1 VAEEGSEVDSDE
13 EGGEREEGEGAMREK
28 EKENKLAAPQEKKP
42 KGTSEIIPADEPLYP
57 SVAKPEDAGGGERE
71 GADRR
76 GSLSPLELSRIS
88 SPSRG
93 MSLAE
98 MTRVTP
104 EDQERWRQ
112 SRESLENERSRE
124 SLTEIAGRGA
134 LPLRDRFGGS
144 LEIRSTYYHTRE
156 GSRAGDSPPP
166 EQETKG
172 EGDGEIQ
179 GDQLSI
185 ETLPLQKPRRGS
197 ESGPHDMSQLESSS
211 DTTLVGSQSQSDTG
225 MGPVP
230 DEVGAHSSRLQP
242 VTNKK
247 ARRSPRGKKSPK
259 HGRKKGKN
267 GTDTKTSPATLAV
280 AYTHSQVTNTSSQD
294 SIQDGLS
301 PDMSDYDH
309 SSELDNDP
317 REIHIPKTS
326 SSLGEDE
333 GERRERENGRGSVGW
348 CEHRLRRFTIIKC
361 HIAPSPRAT
370 SCPAAKIEMDSVP
383 SMQQR
388 GTA

>member
-1 VAEEGSEVDSDE
+1 MAEEGSEVDSDE

-28 EKENKLAAPQEKKP
+28 EKENKLAGTGDGKQIIIVVLYTENVIYTSSILTAPQEKKP

-280 AYTHSQVTNTSSQD
+280 AYTHV
-294 SIQDGLS
+294 
-301 PDMSDYDH
+301 
-309 SSELDNDP
+309 
-317 REIHIPKTS
+317 
-326 SSLGEDE
+326 
-333 GERRERENGRGSVGW
+333 RRNAV
-348 CEHRLRRFTIIKC
+348 LRYI
-361 HIAPSPRAT
+361 RAHL
-370 SCPAAKIEMDSVP
+370 A
-383 SMQQR
+383 
-388 GTA
+388 